1 MVISVDHG
9 QILKTPAHVGRTVHS
24 FTQKQKKQKDGLKW
38 HFSSHSALCEKS
50 HTTLNILSTF
60 VLIEV
65 PILVSALCFDWLINN
80 VCQRS
85 KSLGI

>member
-9 QILKTPAHVGRTVHS
+9 QILKTQHMWAEQFIVLHRN
-24 FTQKQKKQKDGLKW
+24 KKQKDGLKW

>member
-1 MVISVDHG
+1 MVISVDQG
-9 QILKTPAHVGRTVHS
+9 QILKTPAVVGIIIHS
-24 FTQKQKKQKDGLKW
+24 FTQKRRQRGGLEW

-50 HTTLNILSTF
+50 HTTLNKLSTE

-65 PILVSALCFDWLINN
+65 PILVSALCFDWLFDN

-85 KSLGI
+85 KSIGI

>member
-1 MVISVDHG
+1 MVSNGTFHHIV
-9 QILKTPAHVGRTVHS
+9 PYVN
-24 FTQKQKKQKDGLKW
+24 
-38 HFSSHSALCEKS
+38 KS

>member
-1 MVISVDHG
+1 MVSNGTFNHIV
-9 QILKTPAHVGRTVHS
+9 PYV
-24 FTQKQKKQKDGLKW
+24 KK
-38 HFSSHSALCEKS
+38 EKKIS

-80 VCQRS
+80 VCQRTN
-85 KSLGI
+85 SLGI